1 MSWKDIETKWAAM
14 ARRVGSE
21 PTRESI
27 EAVAGRTPE
36 PEPLPDEGTQ
46 SRAQSPVDRPTA

>member
-21 PTRESI
+21 PTRDST
-27 EAVAGRTPE
+27 EAVVGRTPE
-36 PEPLPDEGTQ
+36 PQPLPDEGTQ
-46 SRAQSPVDRPTA
+46 LRAQSPVDRPTA

>member
-21 PTRESI
+21 PTRDST
-27 EAVAGRTPE
+27 EAVVGRTPE
-36 PEPLPDEGTQ
+36 PQPLPDEGTP
-46 SRAQSPVDRPTA
+46 SRAQPPVDRPTA